1 MIKRTYLRVIVT
13 FLLTLLHTSIYAV
26 ALQVSGGYNNSISP
40 VSMRKALVGIN
51 SEGVNAP
58 VSLVNY
64 GDSEV
69 KNIEYTL
76 SFGNEIIETKELSL
90 PQAIVSH
97 DSQLINI
104 HISPHTKI
112 SVTELTFNV
121 TKVNGQPNGATI
133 PYTTITR
140 MTLTQVPKRKVVAE
154 AYTAMWCGNCPGAI
168 ALIENLTHTFP
179 DEFIGISVHSNRE
192 PLHCPSYQS
201 QKNRYNRYPTVMFD
215 RTTNFTYFNA
225 ASTFMSEKEKGAELD
240 VKVSAVWD
248 EKKNNISVTSETIFR
263 IDMPEAPYALAYVL
277 TADELQHSSYYQKN
291 YYSGSTA
298 DLGITKEMDF
308 FINSPGS
315 IHGMKFNHVAISAMG
330 IDTGITGSLKP
341 SAVADEVQTHKVSF
355 NNISQYRTIQDKS
368 KLHVCVLVINTK
380 TKEIVNA
387 DQCTI
392 SDSATTGIDSMAD
405 AGKAVETARYDAAG
419 RRISH
424 PTRGLNIVKYSD
436 GRMVKE
442 LVK

>member
-1 MIKRTYLRVIVT
+1 
-13 FLLTLLHTSIYAV
+13 
-26 ALQVSGGYNNSISP
+26 
-40 VSMRKALVGIN
+40 
-51 SEGVNAP
+51 
-58 VSLVNY
+58 
-64 GDSEV
+64 
-69 KNIEYTL
+69 
-76 SFGNEIIETKELSL
+76 
-90 PQAIVSH
+90 
-97 DSQLINI
+97 
-104 HISPHTKI
+104 
-112 SVTELTFNV
+112 
-121 TKVNGQPNGATI
+121 
-133 PYTTITR
+133 
-140 MTLTQVPKRKVVAE
+140 
-154 AYTAMWCGNCPGAI
+154 
-168 ALIENLTHTFP
+168 
-179 DEFIGISVHSNRE
+179 
-192 PLHCPSYQS
+192 
-201 QKNRYNRYPTVMFD
+201 
-215 RTTNFTYFNA
+215 
-225 ASTFMSEKEKGAELD
+225 D

-263 IDMPEAPYALAYVL
+263 IDMAEAPYALAYVL

-308 FINSPGS
+308 FINSPRF
-315 IHGMKFNHVAISAMG
+315 IHGMEFNHVAISAMG
-330 IDTGITGSLKP
+330 IDTGLTGSLKP

-436 GRMVKE
+436 GHMVKE

>member
-1 MIKRTYLRVIVT
+1 
-13 FLLTLLHTSIYAV
+13 
-26 ALQVSGGYNNSISP
+26 
-40 VSMRKALVGIN
+40 
-51 SEGVNAP
+51 
-58 VSLVNY
+58 
-64 GDSEV
+64 
-69 KNIEYTL
+69 
-76 SFGNEIIETKELSL
+76 
-90 PQAIVSH
+90 
-97 DSQLINI
+97 
-104 HISPHTKI
+104 
-112 SVTELTFNV
+112 
-121 TKVNGQPNGATI
+121 
-133 PYTTITR
+133 

-168 ALIENLTHTFP
+168 ALLENLTHTFP

-201 QKNRYNRYPTVMFD
+201 EKNRYNRYPTVMFD

-248 EKKNNISVTSETIFR
+248 ERKNNISVTSETIFR
-263 IDMPEAPYALAYVL
+263 IDMAEAPYALAYVL

-355 NNISQYRTIQDKS
+355 NNISQYRTIQDKT

-387 DQCTI
+387 NRCTI
-392 SDSATTGIDSMAD
+392 SDATATDIDTTTNTAE
-405 AGKAVETARYDAAG
+405 AIEVARYNATG
-419 RRISH
+419 CRISQ
-424 PTRGLNIVKYSD
+424 PTSGLNFVKYSD
-436 GRMVKE
+436 GRTVKE